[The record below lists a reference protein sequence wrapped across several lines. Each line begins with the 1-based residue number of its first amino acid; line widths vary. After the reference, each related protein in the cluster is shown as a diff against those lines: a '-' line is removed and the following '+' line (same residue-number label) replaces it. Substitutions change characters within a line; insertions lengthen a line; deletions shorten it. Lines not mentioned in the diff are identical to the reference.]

1 MNLRATSF
9 RIDAFESLPGGRVKI
24 KGRLTKSGVFEYQRG
39 DIKLKESRPE
49 SEVFSADSLDSLEGA
64 FVTIDHPQVPPSG
77 VAVGRVL
84 SVESDPPYVNG
95 VLQVEDSRAAK
106 MIENGHLKE
115 LSCGYTMTLQE
126 SDSEE
131 ADFIQTNIR
140 YDHAALLPEGRGRLG
155 RDVCLR
161 LDSNNDQVLYMTDS
175 NEEQAELEEVKP
187 DPLLARIDAIDA
199 RLDAWAAEQQPEQKA
214 FDAKPETT
222 SLEDLDDAV
231 DEKVNKILGW
241 ELRARDSFSAV
252 FPKHTPRPKI
262 CAKELCEA
270 VIQHV
275 DRSFE
280 ASEDF
285 DIEDLVARAELVART
300 ARMDSAQPTPSQ
312 LRDALLTGTPP
323 KSESNGLR
331 SKILNKELTG

>member
-1 MNLRATSF
+1 
-9 RIDAFESLPGGRVKI
+9 
-24 KGRLTKSGVFEYQRG
+24 
-39 DIKLKESRPE
+39 
-49 SEVFSADSLDSLEGA
+49 
-64 FVTIDHPQVPPSG
+64 
-77 VAVGRVL
+77 
-84 SVESDPPYVNG
+84 
-95 VLQVEDSRAAK
+95 

-222 SLEDLDDAV
+222 SLEDLDNAV

-241 ELRARDSFSAV
+241 ELRARDSFFAV

-312 LRDALLTGTPP
+312 LRDALLTGTPH